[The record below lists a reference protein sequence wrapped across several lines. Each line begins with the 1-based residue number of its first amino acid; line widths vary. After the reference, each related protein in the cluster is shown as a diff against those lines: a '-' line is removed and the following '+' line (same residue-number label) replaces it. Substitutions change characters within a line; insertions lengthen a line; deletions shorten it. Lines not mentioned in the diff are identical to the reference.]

1 MCHQLPIVLVAGFLV
16 QLFLG
21 ASYRHLQTS
30 PTETAA
36 AVHPAWPIWGHI
48 AGAAVMLVLAVGTGA
63 YVSSRAAALKPVR
76 ILGNGLVHAVG
87 LQIALGVA
95 ALVLILMRENQAIP
109 ASEVIVTTM
118 HQALGALLL
127 AVAAMLAAW
136 SLRLVAP
143 IV

>member
-1 MCHQLPIVLVAGFLV
+1 
-16 QLFLG
+16 
-21 ASYRHLQTS
+21 
-30 PTETAA
+30 
-36 AVHPAWPIWGHI
+36 
-48 AGAAVMLVLAVGTGA
+48 MLVLAVGTGA

-76 ILGNGLVHAVG
+76 ILGKGLVHAVG